1 MDSLTLALANFNQ
14 RYLADAQDVVN
25 ILLEQMKTVN

>member
-1 MDSLTLALANFNQ
+1 MDSLTLVLANFNQ
-14 RYLADAQDVVN
+14 RYLAEAQDVIN